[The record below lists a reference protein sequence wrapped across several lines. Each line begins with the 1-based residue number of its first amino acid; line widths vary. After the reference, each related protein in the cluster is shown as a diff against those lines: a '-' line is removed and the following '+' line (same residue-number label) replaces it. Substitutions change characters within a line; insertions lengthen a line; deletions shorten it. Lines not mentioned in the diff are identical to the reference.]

1 MDSEHGARNKNS
13 RGIVAPAKR
22 LESLSSDSSSL
33 SDNSSGDFI
42 QVDPILKNPRVPA
55 TVSPNDVGHVRSCYK
70 IDVSSEIS
78 SKSGHDSEWSTCG
91 TSSQVSDLTN
101 ETLSHSTS
109 LTESPPTQVME
120 RPHGFDHHRIPPS
133 IFTSKPHSPMDW
145 SVASNESLFSIRLGN
160 SSFSRDAVRKLS
172 GELFKSGDLQKNPNL
187 PEFGESHKANGFTPP
202 PTIRGKESERKYVN
216 IGRNFG
222 EIEAAPA
229 DKKIKDAPIEIASDH
244 SEELLPVSELSF
256 NNCSDEITTTTDTQT
271 FASPK
276 KKKHAR
282 SSWYCSNC
290 SCGFC
295 CPTRPSCCSSVP
307 VRPAAAVSHQVA
319 AVVVGRAA
327 VTVVIGLIAAAVV
340 GQAVAAVVI
349 GRAAAAV
356 VSGQAVATGRASA
369 AVVSGQASAVF
380 VSGRAVVGAVRCQA
394 VPVVAW
400 RSVVVGSLDK
410 KEQVSQRGHIQSK
423 RTGTLASSVAQTLVS
438 GEANASTLQS
448 LLFHALASDKLPPRL
463 IPQSFRPSKHG
474 AKTQIL
480 GIVSTVH
487 DFLTNMQRGY
497 LMRLLLH

>member
-1 MDSEHGARNKNS
+1 MGSEHGARINFKNS
-13 RGIVAPAKR
+13 RGMVAPAKK
-22 LESLSSDSSSL
+22 LKSLSSDSSSL

-42 QVDPILKNPRVPA
+42 QVDPILKDTRVHA

-78 SKSGHDSEWSTCG
+78 SKSGYDSEWSTCG

-133 IFTSKPHSPMDW
+133 IFASKPHSPMDW

-160 SSFSRDAVRKLS
+160 NSFSRDAGHKLS
-172 GELFKSGDLQKNPNL
+172 GELLESGDLQKNANL
-187 PEFGESHKANGFTPP
+187 PEFGESHKASGFTPP

-319 AVVVGRAA
+319 AVVVGRDA
-327 VTVVIGLIAAAVV
+327 VAVVIGLIAAAVA

-356 VSGQAVATGRASA
+356 VSGQAA
-369 AVVSGQASAVF
+369 AVF

-410 KEQVSQRGHIQSK
+410 KEQVSQRGHICTIQSK
-423 RTGTLASSVAQTLVS
+423 RNGTLASSVAQTLVS
-438 GEANASTLQS
+438 GEASASTLQS

-487 DFLTNMQRGY
+487 GFLTNMQRGY

>member
-1 MDSEHGARNKNS
+1 MDSEHGDRINFKNS

-133 IFTSKPHSPMDW
+133 IFASKPHSPMDW

-160 SSFSRDAVRKLS
+160 SSFSRDAGRKLS
-172 GELFKSGDLQKNPNL
+172 GELLKSGDLQKNSNL
-187 PEFGESHKANGFTPP
+187 PEFGESHKASGFTPP

-271 FASPK
+271 FASPI

-327 VTVVIGLIAAAVV
+327 VAVVIGLIAAAVV

-356 VSGQAVATGRASA
+356 VSGQAVAAGRASA
-369 AVVSGQASAVF
+369 AVVSANLQQF
-380 VSGRAVVGAVRCQA
+380 F
-394 VPVVAW
+394 
-400 RSVVVGSLDK
+400 LDK
-410 KEQVSQRGHIQSK
+410 KEQVSQRGHICTIQSK
-423 RTGTLASSVAQTLVS
+423 RYGTLASSVAQTLVS
-438 GEANASTLQS
+438 SEASASTLQC
-448 LLFHALASDKLPPRL
+448 LLFHALASNKLPPRL

-487 DFLTNMQRGY
+487 GFLTNMQRGY